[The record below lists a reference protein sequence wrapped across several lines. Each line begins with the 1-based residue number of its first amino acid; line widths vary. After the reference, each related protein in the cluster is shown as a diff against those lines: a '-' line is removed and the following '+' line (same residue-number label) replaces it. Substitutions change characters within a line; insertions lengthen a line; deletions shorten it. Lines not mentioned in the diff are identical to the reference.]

1 MNKRL
6 YRSHRQKMI
15 AGVCGGLAEYF
26 EVDVTLIRLLW
37 ALSFCFG
44 GIGAFAYIV
53 AVIIIPYSP
62 EAQSPP
68 DGDSQGDPDGDGDTN
83 PEGSG
88 WRNHDDKRKVFGLIL
103 VGLGLYFTAN
113 MFFPFNLS
121 HRLWPLILVLV
132 GIFLLF
138 ESRRK

>member
-1 MNKRL
+1 MTKRL
-6 YRSHRQKMI
+6 FRSHKQKMI

-26 EVDVTLIRLLW
+26 EVDVTLVRLLW
-37 ALSFCFG
+37 ALSFFFG

-53 AVIIIPYSP
+53 AAIIIPYAPGEGPCDCSNP
-62 EAQSPP
+62 
-68 DGDSQGDPDGDGDTN
+68 GDPESACEAKG
-83 PEGSG
+83 ESQHVCH
-88 WRNHDDKRKVFGLIL
+88 NHDDRRKIFGLIL

-132 GIFLLF
+132 GIFILL
-138 ESRRK
+138 EARRK